1 VPFGTPLPFIRKDQ
15 IMITQPYLRGLDLP
29 RHPAPRADARV
40 PLTELHAF
48 PDISTAAKTHH
59 AKRFGSAAEILC
71 DSLLMRLGIDSHP
84 SQEFQPYDRLI
95 YLDDRPLRLQIKVRL
110 SAENNAFWFK
120 VAHGNPRHASGVRG
134 YRHDAF
140 DLLALVIL
148 HHNVVKFSACKA
160 AQQQIALSEIPR
172 LRDHPF
178 ESLRSALDTLA
189 LSETSED
196 GPAQLNAA

>member
-1 VPFGTPLPFIRKDQ
+1 
-15 IMITQPYLRGLDLP
+15 MITQPYLRGLDLP
-29 RHPAPRADARV
+29 RDPAPRADALV

-59 AKRFGSAAEILC
+59 AKRFGSAAELLC

-84 SQEFQPYDRLI
+84 SPEFQAFDRLI
-95 YLDDRPLRLQIKVRL
+95 YLNDRPLRLQIKVRL

-148 HHNVVKFSACKA
+148 HHNVVKFSASKA
-160 AQQQIALSEIPR
+160 SQQQIALSEIPR
-172 LRDHPF
+172 LRNHPF
-178 ESLRSALDTLA
+178 ESLRSAFNA
-189 LSETSED
+189 LEVSETLDEA
-196 GPAQLNAA
+196 PAQLNAA